1 MPYDASGSASRMR
14 ADGEAVTEQQVV
26 RCGQRGAGVL
36 HPGGVPAGAVAQH
49 RRAVRLVQGDPA
61 PHPVAEVLLDGRR
74 ELGEPVRGVAVR
86 PAARVLE
93 RLRKVPVVERH
104 DGRDAPPEQ
113 LVDQPRVEVDTVAG
127 SRDRGRRAGSGATR
141 PTAGR
146 RRRRGP
152 PSARRPRGSGGS
164 GRRPRRRCRRRA
176 VLSGVWLKVSQIDG
190 PRPPSCT
197 APSIWYDAMATP
209 SSKPGGSSRAVSA
222 AVAVSGRS
230 SVSVI
235 GSPVVGRWG
244 RGAAP
249 ARRTPAAARSGRR
262 GRRRASRGR
271 RRRPAAAP

>member
-1 MPYDASGSASRMR
+1 MRRSAAIGLVVRHLAHPRREVVVHAEEVQRRGRHLQVAVAQEREVARRRPDLPRLRRVAAGQHRVGEQQVRQHQRPRRGGPVLRLVGERGDRLQVQRDAVRRLGVRLPHR

-26 RCGQRGAGVL
+26 RRGQRGAGVL

-93 RLRKVPVVERH
+93 RLRQVPVVERH

-113 LVDQPRVEVDTVAG
+113 LVDQPRVEVDTRPG

-164 GRRPRRRCRRRA
+164 GRRPRRRCHR
-176 VLSGVWLKVSQIDG
+176 
-190 PRPPSCT
+190 
-197 APSIWYDAMATP
+197 
-209 SSKPGGSSRAVSA
+209 
-222 AVAVSGRS
+222 GRS
-230 SVSVI
+230 CP
-235 GSPVVGRWG
+235 GCG
-244 RGAAP
+244 
-249 ARRTPAAARSGRR
+249 
-262 GRRRASRGR
+262 
-271 RRRPAAAP
+271 